1 MNRWSRYMLLL
12 TVLAALCLQ
21 GCQDS
26 DSESVGHESVAV
38 RLALSV
44 AKSTSMG
51 ATRMLSD
58 NTQGNAINVEL
69 RCVIPFAVG
78 TNEITVDDE
87 YKPNPIRGN
96 FLPVEDKPFY
106 TSGCDF
112 DPTVG
117 INKLLAYGR
126 DDRRSAGAATRGML
140 VESFADESS
149 PSLQP
154 RDIRFSLQPIK
165 TREEY
170 LANQDNNQ
178 VAIAQALADYLT
190 SIANATIA
198 NGKTWKSDATN
209 NNLKMLYKNF
219 INELSEGVGDVL
231 PGSAAN
237 VYKWVTELKSY
248 LDNETVLPT
257 ADLSQDDQAIITEI
271 KSRITTA
278 DVYAKITPSTGAWK
292 DFPSTLGLPDGAA
305 VVRWQTVTEG
315 NESVEKFVPETQTTT
330 IANINNIERFT
341 YPAEIYYYGNSPTM
355 VSETDL
361 SGNFRE
367 KATWAKASEEDT
379 EAVLSGF
386 TEGPVT
392 ESTRTVAM
400 RDPLQYGVAQLN
412 VTVVSSAA
420 SLPDANAVSVAVG
433 DVDTFDKLQLTGIIV
448 GGQLPVGFDF
458 RPETVYPL
466 YSEADMKFIYDTQ
479 FGESLKTAVYLST
492 TQSTVPVSTLVLQSY
507 GRKTV
512 KLVLEFVNNSQDFKG
527 LNGTV
532 YKGTKFY
539 LVGEITPTIVEPAD
553 NPKAYDNRV
562 FTHDYTTVVNVTVSS
577 LAKAYNVLPNLM
589 SPRLEMGIELTPQWE
604 QATTSDVIL

>member
-1 MNRWSRYMLLL
+1 ML
-12 TVLAALCLQ
+12 A
-21 GCQDS
+21 
-26 DSESVGHESVAV
+26 
-38 RLALSV
+38 
-44 AKSTSMG
+44 
-51 ATRMLSD
+51 D
-58 NTQGNAINVEL
+58 NTHGNAANVEL

-112 DPTVG
+112 DPTVS

-190 SIANATIA
+190 SIAHATA

-209 NNLKMLYKNF
+209 DNLKMLYKNF
-219 INELSEGVGDVL
+219 IYELTDGVGEVL
-231 PGSAAN
+231 PGSTADVKA
-237 VYKWVTELKSY
+237 WVTELKTQLNTLS
-248 LDNETVLPT
+248 LTENSVDDQIRTAILNQIAT
-257 ADLSQDDQAIITEI
+257 ADSKWND
-271 KSRITTA
+271 
-278 DVYAKITPSTGAWK
+278 AWK
-292 DFPSTLGLPDGAA
+292 NFPSTLGLPDGAA

-315 NESVEKFVPETQTTT
+315 NETVEKFVPETQTTT

-355 VSETDL
+355 VSETKDL
-361 SGNFRE
+361 SAIRDENIT
-367 KATWAKASEEDT
+367 KWKTEDSGQGD
-379 EAVLSGF
+379 AVLDNEF
-386 TEGPVT
+386 AAGPVT
-392 ESTRTVAM
+392 AATRAVAM
-400 RDPLQYGVAQLN
+400 KDPLQYAVAQLQ
-412 VTVVSSAA
+412 VLLKKTESAN
-420 SLPDANAVSVAVG
+420 LLDANATGVSVG
-433 DVDTFDKLQLTGIIV
+433 TNNFKLTGVIV

-466 YSEADMKFIYDTQ
+466 YSEADMKFIYDNQVETNGTGDDK
-479 FGESLKTAVYLST
+479 FFYLSSSADAT
-492 TQSTVPVSTLVLQSY
+492 GPSTLVLQSY
-507 GRKTV
+507 DEKNV
-512 KLVLEFVNNSQDFKG
+512 KLVLEFEYVDNKDGNIDKFKG
-527 LNGTV
+527 LNGYV
-532 YKGTKFY
+532 YEGTKFY
-539 LVGEITPTIVEPAD
+539 LVGEIDYSSGSKEDDKVPDDV
-553 NPKAYDNRV
+553 KNRV
-562 FTHDYTTVVNVTVSS
+562 FTQDRTTTVNVTVKD
-577 LAKAYNVLPNLM
+577 LKKAYNVLPNLL

-604 QATTSDVIL
+604 QATTTDVIL

>member
-1 MNRWSRYMLLL
+1 MGIEIRC
-12 TVLAALCLQ
+12 AAP
-21 GCQDS
+21 
-26 DSESVGHESVAV
+26 EH
-38 RLALSV
+38 
-44 AKSTSMG
+44 STSIE
-51 ATRMLSD
+51 RH
-58 NTQGNAINVEL
+58 
-69 RCVIPFAVG
+69 
-78 TNEITVDDE
+78 
-87 YKPNPIRGN
+87 
-96 FLPVEDKPFY
+96 LPVV
-106 TSGCDF
+106 T
-112 DPTVG
+112 T
-117 INKLLAYGR
+117 
-126 DDRRSAGAATRGML
+126 
-140 VESFADESS
+140 
-149 PSLQP
+149 LQ
-154 RDIRFSLQPIK
+154 
-165 TREEY
+165 
-170 LANQDNNQ
+170 
-178 VAIAQALADYLT
+178 
-190 SIANATIA
+190 
-198 NGKTWKSDATN
+198 
-209 NNLKMLYKNF
+209 
-219 INELSEGVGDVL
+219 
-231 PGSAAN
+231 
-237 VYKWVTELKSY
+237 
-248 LDNETVLPT
+248 
-257 ADLSQDDQAIITEI
+257 
-271 KSRITTA
+271 
-278 DVYAKITPSTGAWK
+278 
-292 DFPSTLGLPDGAA
+292 
-305 VVRWQTVTEG
+305 
-315 NESVEKFVPETQTTT
+315 QTTT

-367 KATWAKASEEDT
+367 KTTWAKASEDDT

-433 DVDTFDKLQLTGIIV
+433 ADNFQLTGIIV

-479 FGESLKTAVYLST
+479 FGESLKTDVYLST
-492 TQSTVPVSTLVLQSY
+492 TQSTVPVNTLVLQSY
-507 GRKTV
+507 ERKTV
-512 KLVLEFVNNSQDFKG
+512 KLVLEFVNNSDKDFKG

-539 LVGEITPTIVEPAD
+539 LVGEITPTIKEPAE
-553 NPKAYDNRV
+553 NPAVFDNRV